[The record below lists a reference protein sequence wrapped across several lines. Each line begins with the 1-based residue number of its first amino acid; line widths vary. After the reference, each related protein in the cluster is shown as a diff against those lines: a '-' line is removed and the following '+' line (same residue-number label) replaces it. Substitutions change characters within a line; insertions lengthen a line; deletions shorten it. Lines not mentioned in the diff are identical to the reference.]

1 MEEHLH
7 IEVWDYNRIWFNTYI
22 GYESLDLVS
31 IVSGSFQRTVNVY
44 DRIDADAQGP
54 LKCTLQFKIIFEE
67 QWDFYLKFMDW
78 RSTNIEDEL

>member
-31 IVSGSFQRTVNVY
+31 IVSGSF
-44 DRIDADAQGP
+44 
-54 LKCTLQFKIIFEE
+54 
-67 QWDFYLKFMDW
+67 
-78 RSTNIEDEL
+78 